1 MDLKELRKQYHERIC
16 RDIIRIST
24 NPKTGRTYPNF
35 ADGTSTN
42 SREIAYGIVEL
53 LEYQTNAEILSGQ
66 SAGGGFEQITKDYLD
81 AAFHMLEHLQPSGEF
96 IYRTHTPISDFE
108 QYEHLAKLERL
119 VDRLIHDDD
128 EENRELATALGHEY
142 IVVPDIAIERLPV
155 SDEKINEKGT
165 IIDRLDDVAKLTPI
179 RLANSIDS
187 AHPRRILHASI
198 SCKWTIRSD
207 RSQNARTEA
216 LNLMRNRA
224 GTIPHICTITAEP
237 LPTRIQSI
245 ASGTGDIDAVYH
257 FALHELKR
265 TVATIAASGNAGMYD
280 QLDILNA
287 LINGKRLRDISD
299 LPFDLI

>member
-1 MDLKELRKQYHERIC
+1 MDFKELRRQYHERIC

-24 NPKTGRTYPNF
+24 NPKTGKTYPNF
-35 ADGTSTN
+35 ADGTSAN

-53 LEYQTNAEILSGQ
+53 LEYQTNTEILSGQ

-81 AAFHMLEHLQPSGEF
+81 DAFHLLEHLQPAGEF

-119 VDRLIHDDD
+119 VERLIHDDD

-142 IVVPDIAIERLPV
+142 IVVPDIAVERLPV
-155 SDEKINEKGT
+155 SDEKINEKGK
-165 IIDRLDDVAKLTPI
+165 IINELDDVAKFTPI
-179 RLANSIDS
+179 RLANSTDPTQ
-187 AHPRRILHASI
+187 PRRILHASI

-216 LNLMRNRA
+216 LNLLRNRA
-224 GTIPHICTITAEP
+224 GTVPHICTITAEP
-237 LPTRIQSI
+237 MPTRIQSI

-257 FALHELKR
+257 FALHELKQ
-265 TVATIAASGNAGMYD
+265 TVALSAASGNAGMYD
-280 QLDILNA
+280 QLDILNS

-299 LPFDLI
+299 LPFDLL

>member
-1 MDLKELRKQYHERIC
+1 MDIKELRRQYHERIC
-16 RDIIRIST
+16 REIIRITT
-24 NPKTGRTYPNF
+24 NPRTGRSYPNF
-35 ADGTSTN
+35 ADGANAN
-42 SREIAYGIVEL
+42 SREIAYGIVDL
-53 LEYQTNAEILSGQ
+53 LEYQTNTEILSGQ
-66 SAGGGFEQITKDYLD
+66 SAGGEFEQITRDYLD
-81 AAFHMLEHLQPSGEF
+81 VAFHMLEHLQPGGEF

-142 IVVPDIAIERLPV
+142 IVVPDIAVERLPV
-155 SDEKINEKGT
+155 SDEKINEKGM
-165 IIDRLDDVAKLTPI
+165 IIDRLDVVAKLTPI
-179 RLANSIDS
+179 RLANSTDP

-224 GTIPHICTITAEP
+224 GTVPHICTITAEP

-257 FALHELKR
+257 FALHELKQ
-265 TVATIAASGNAGMYD
+265 TVATLAAGGNAGMYD

-299 LPFDLI
+299 LPFDLL